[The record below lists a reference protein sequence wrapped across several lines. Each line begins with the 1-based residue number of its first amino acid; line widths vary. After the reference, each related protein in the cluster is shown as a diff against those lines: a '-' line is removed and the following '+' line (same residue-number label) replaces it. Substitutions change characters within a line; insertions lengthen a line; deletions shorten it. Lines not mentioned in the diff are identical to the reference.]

1 MKTNTRTS
9 LILAA
14 AIWMPLAL
22 AQITAAAGATDY
34 DSIVS
39 LATNVTKNYTFTD
52 AASGQGVVIAV
63 TMTAYDPNT
72 GSAAFSPVDGA
83 TRLGIDG
90 NIIDHG
96 AGANFSASL
105 VSAGSGVVGG
115 SVKFNISGLG
125 VRPVDGAGYLTWT
138 SSVAGLSIPYS
149 TTTEV
154 VQSLD
159 SGLFSLNGGSYSAQ
173 MRFPPPSTY
182 FQLSDVAAPG
192 QTVVMNAS
200 FTVTNLV
207 DPRTNSWFTTYS
219 GQYARLY
226 TTDLNR
232 TNGNSVTMWTNGNYV
247 QQIPA
252 YCGVQEVYSSSNW
265 VYVRSTGLGSHV
277 MGPWYLDTNHLTL
290 FNSFPTNQKIMFRIP
305 RTNAVPATKKLSGG
319 GSVGIFVD
327 GAAMYN
333 NWDANYWNGTADV
346 SNGGTNGFWNRDAYV
361 NEGASF
367 DPNNA
372 HQPQSGQYH
381 YHANPPG
388 LRYLL
393 GDHVTMNA
401 TTKIYS
407 ESTNTATKHSPILG
421 WAADG
426 FPIYGPYGYAVSN
439 NASSGIKRMVSGFVP
454 RNGQYGTD
462 NYSVNGTARKY
473 LPQWA
478 ARLYGV
484 ATNVLSGPTVSSS
497 YPFGRYMEDNDY
509 LGDHGYKQGVD
520 FDLDEWNGRWCI
532 TPEFP
537 AGTYAYFVS
546 ISTNGTPVYPYNI
559 GFGYYGNPAGGS
571 VSSTGGAATI
581 ADITATNFLAYT
593 NLVPALGSP
602 TVKTG
607 TVTLTWSALEGGS
620 YQVEATTNLTSWT
633 ILQSGVSPNKTAG
646 GFTNVTSLD
655 KRFYRVGRTSVAS
668 YDGAGATALA
678 VSSYAPGGSA
688 TRGQTVQI
696 TITFTTGGAN
706 PPTLPPNGA
715 PVSSVTLG
723 SITGTS
729 SSYVNNTTYGTE
741 TANFT
746 IPSNATTGAQ
756 TISITFSAGP
766 TFTVNSFT
774 IN

>member
-1 MKTNTRTS
+1 MKTNTRTQI
-9 LILAA
+9 ILAFA
-14 AIWMPLAL
+14 FVMSLTSAWS
-22 AQITAAAGATDY
+22 AAAANATNY

-39 LATNVTKNYTFTD
+39 LGTNVTKNYTFTD
-52 AASGQGVVIAV
+52 AMSGQSVVIAV
-63 TMTAYDPNT
+63 TMKAYDPATNA
-72 GSAAFSPVDGA
+72 AAFSPVDTS
-83 TRLGIDG
+83 TRLGVDG
-90 NIIDHG
+90 NVIKAG

-105 VSAGSGVVGG
+105 VSVGNGVVNS
-115 SVKFNISGLG
+115 SVKFSIADIGI
-125 VRPVDGAGYLTWT
+125 RPVDGGGYLTWT
-138 SSVAGLSIPYS
+138 SSVTGLSVSYAS
-149 TTTEV
+149 TAEV
-154 VQSLD
+154 IQVLD
-159 SGLFSLNGGSYSAQ
+159 SISYSLSNGTYSAQ
-173 MRFPPPSTY
+173 MRFPTGAY
-182 FQLSDVAAPG
+182 FQLTDVAAPG
-192 QTVVMNAS
+192 QSLVMNAS

-277 MGPWYLDTNHLTL
+277 MGPWYLDTNHTSL
-290 FNSFPTNQKIMFRIP
+290 FNSFPTNQKIVFRIP
-305 RTNAVPATKKLSGG
+305 RTNGVPATKKLSGG

-333 NWDANYWNGTADV
+333 NWDANYWNGSADT

-381 YHANPPG
+381 YHANPPA

-393 GDHVTMNA
+393 GDHVTMNS
-401 TTKIYS
+401 TNKIYS
-407 ESTNTATKHSPILG
+407 ESTSTATKHSPILG
-421 WAADG
+421 WTADG
-426 FPIYGPYGYAVSN
+426 FPIYGPYGYAISN

-462 NYSVNGTARKY
+462 NYSTTGAQRKY

-478 ARLYGV
+478 ARLYNV
-484 ATNVLSGPTVSSS
+484 ATNVLSGPNVSSS

-520 FDLDEWNGRWCI
+520 FDLDEWNGRWCV

-537 AGTYAYFVS
+537 GGTYAYFVS
-546 ISTNGTPVYPYNI
+546 VSTNGMPVYPYNI
-559 GFGYYGNPAGGS
+559 GFGYYGTPAGGA
-571 VSSTGGAATI
+571 VSSTGGAATV
-581 ADITATNFLAYT
+581 ADVTATNFLGYT
-593 NLVPALGSP
+593 NLTTTLGAPAAKS
-602 TVKTG
+602 G
-607 TVTLTWSALEGGS
+607 TVTLSWSALEGGS

-633 ILQSGVSPNKTAG
+633 VLQTGVAPNKTVG
-646 GFTNVTSLD
+646 GYTNVTALD
-655 KRFYRVGRTSVAS
+655 KRFYRVGRNSVAS
-668 YDGAGATALA
+668 YDGAGTTSFAI
-678 VSSYAPGGSA
+678 SSYAPGGSA
-688 TRGQTVQI
+688 SRGQTVQI
-696 TITFTTGGAN
+696 AITFTAGGSN
-706 PPTLPPNGA
+706 PPNLPPTGA

-723 SITGTS
+723 SISGTS
-729 SSYVNNTTYGTE
+729 NAYVNNTSSGTE
-741 TANFT
+741 TATFT

-756 TISITFSAGP
+756 TLSITFSAGP
-766 TFTVNSFT
+766 TFTVSSFT